1 LHIAGVERSDRGKGL
16 TFNKSDRLLNSGD
29 FSTVFDNAPIKASH
43 PNFLI
48 LAKPNLLG
56 RPRLGLI
63 IAKKNIR
70 LSVNRNQ
77 LKRLI
82 RQSFRL
88 KQHNIPAIDAI
99 VLARRG
105 GDQIANSELLNILEK
120 LWKRVAK
127 RAENPEKLQVKK

>member
-1 LHIAGVERSDRGKGL
+1 VERSDRGKGL

-56 RPRLGLI
+56 RPRLGFFF
-63 IAKKNIR
+63 